1 MGLPQSLFAGI
12 RATDQIALGLT
23 LALGAMGGTLAHL
36 ARLPLGYLL
45 GSVVTVGLVAALN
58 LKPFGRQ
65 ITLPARLRF
74 SFVPV
79 IGVAIGGA
87 FTPEVARAALGW
99 GPSLLALCLFIPC
112 AHHLGYRIYR
122 AGGLTRADAFF
133 GAVPGGLIES
143 VQLGEE
149 AGADVRLLT
158 ILQFLRLILTILTV
172 PMIFWALTGHAVG
185 SASGVR
191 MTGAG
196 VSLTPGDAG
205 LMLVAAVL
213 GAALAKVLRVP
224 GYIIIGPLSVS
235 AVLHG
240 FGLLRGIPPGWL
252 ITLTQIVLGTGLGAR
267 FVGVEPALLRR
278 AARLA
283 ILNGAAALALAFVF
297 AGAVHLIAGEPVAA
311 VFLAFAPGGLA
322 EMSLIALSLQMSVIY
337 VTVHHVARIFL
348 AVSFAKLGA
357 SRLTKPR
364 ARP

>member
-1 MGLPQSLFAGI
+1 MSTPQSLVAGL
-12 RATDQIALGLT
+12 RTTDQIALCLT
-23 LALGAMGGTLAHL
+23 LGLGAIGGTLAHL
-36 ARLPLGYLL
+36 AHLPLGYLL
-45 GSVVTVGLVAALN
+45 GSVVFVGLAAALN
-58 LKPFGRQ
+58 LRPFGRQ

-99 GPSLLALCLFIPC
+99 GPSLLALCLFVPC
-112 AHHLGYRIYR
+112 AHYLGYRIYR
-122 AGGLTRADAFF
+122 AGGLAPAEAFF

-158 ILQFLRLILTILTV
+158 VLQFLRLILTILTV
-172 PMIFWALTGHAVG
+172 PMIFWALTGQVVG
-185 SASGVR
+185 SASGAQ

-196 VSLTPGDAG
+196 VSLTPGDVG
-205 LMLVAAVL
+205 LMLMAGIVGV
-213 GAALAKVLRVP
+213 ALAKVLRVP
-224 GYIIIGPLSVS
+224 GYIIIGPLAIS
-235 AVLHG
+235 ALLHG
-240 FGLLRGIPPGWL
+240 LGLAQGIPPGWL

-267 FVGVEPALLRR
+267 FVGVETALLRR

-283 ILNGAAALALAFVF
+283 VLNGAAALVLAFAF

-311 VFLAFAPGGLA
+311 AFLAFAPGGLA
-322 EMSLIALSLQMSVIY
+322 EMSLIALSLHMSAIY

-348 AVSFAKLGA
+348 AVSIAKLGA
-357 SRLTKPR
+357 ERLTKT
-364 ARP
+364 AGRP